1 MNTRSV
7 QRALNS
13 IMGQGP
19 HPPTAEGMSNG
30 LHGEGEGR
38 CGEKEEEGEEEKE
51 RQ

>member
-13 IMGQGP
+13 IMGQGL

-30 LHGEGEGR
+30 VHG
-38 CGEKEEEGEEEKE
+38 KE
-51 RQ
+51 